1 MQGLLQ
7 RQGRTYGL
15 VPAHTKL
22 SISREIAP
30 VRSVISKAKRIE
42 AERCSFEYETR
53 DTYTANS
60 TEPTIS
66 PVTNSEEQFSWARQW
81 YPLIPISY
89 ADPSRPLAVSV
100 LGKKLVLWFHSPTG
114 SWRCFQDRCPHRMA
128 PLSEGRIESTTGNLM
143 CSYHGWQ
150 FDNNGS
156 CTSIPQT
163 ETTEQGALAM
173 KSPRSC
179 VASYPVKV
187 EQGLLWA
194 WLQSGPDAIHESN
207 SCGVALPTELR
218 SQSGLLAG
226 DWYMRELP
234 VSYKYLLENLLDP
247 SHVHFAH
254 HGIIGSRDRA
264 APLFVEQQGELTTN
278 GGFSLRM
285 QKKGMVGGLPSNTY
299 FIPPSLTWL
308 QIGGDSNE
316 DNKTTFQSSFSLI
329 FYAVPVGPQRSRIIA
344 GYSISTAP
352 ALVKQLINSGALTPL
367 LHAFQWLGDLGQHEV
382 IDGDTLFL
390 RYQEEID
397 AAGGNQWG
405 SSYFLPTRADLGVV
419 LLRKWFQEKAGG
431 GPSYGPDVAATQ
443 ALPLLT
449 RNQVLDRYEQHT
461 KICPYC
467 SKAFRSV
474 KSAREVVSLV
484 SSSTLTAGLVLATLQ
499 GLSSSSLFPPRLPM
513 PFPPLARP
521 NMAMTLLS
529 SGLLMAI
536 LNRSLRQLEER
547 FSFKD
552 YTHYNK

>member
-254 HGIIGSRDRA
+254 HGIIGSRDRRKEWWEVCR
-264 APLFVEQQGELTTN
+264 PTH
-278 GGFSLRM
+278 
-285 QKKGMVGGLPSNTY
+285 
-299 FIPPSLTWL
+299 I
-308 QIGGDSNE
+308 
-316 DNKTTFQSSFSLI
+316 SFL
-329 FYAVPVGPQRSRIIA
+329 
-344 GYSISTAP
+344 
-352 ALVKQLINSGALTPL
+352 PL
-367 LHAFQWLGDLGQHEV
+367 LHGCRSEAIAMRITKQLFSPPSASFFMLFQLDLNAAALLLV
-382 IDGDTLFL
+382 IPF
-390 RYQEEID
+390 
-397 AAGGNQWG
+397 
-405 SSYFLPTRADLGVV
+405 
-419 LLRKWFQEKAGG
+419 LLR
-431 GPSYGPDVAATQ
+431 
-443 ALPLLT
+443 LLW
-449 RNQVLDRYEQHT
+449 
-461 KICPYC
+461 
-467 SKAFRSV
+467 
-474 KSAREVVSLV
+474 
-484 SSSTLTAGLVLATLQ
+484 SS
-499 GLSSSSLFPPRLPM
+499 
-513 PFPPLARP
+513 
-521 NMAMTLLS
+521 N
-529 SGLLMAI
+529 
-536 LNRSLRQLEER
+536 
-547 FSFKD
+547 
-552 YTHYNK
+552 